1 MLIVAALT
9 VFAQRA
15 AAQDA
20 GGISMPPPPPEDR
33 PAAPPDTVTTAS
45 AVTAPVQVPPPPP
58 VTPPAVA
65 SVTPATLPRA
75 TPLRAGSR
83 ASRTLARLDA
93 ILTDEGESDAL
104 QRRAF
109 GTALLVGGALSA
121 ATAVIPFVLPSSST
135 SASFSIAIASTSLTI
150 GGLLAITGAV
160 QMFQRGP
167 WEQLAHELHE
177 DPVTDPS
184 ARLAAALLRWER
196 RIELERSGQRLTG
209 GTVIALGAV
218 SAGVG
223 VYSIASN
230 GALSGGGA
238 GLAVGLPMLTLACAY
253 VPLGVVIL
261 GQRTPSERALRVFRL
276 SQGERLAS
284 RGAVAPRVEG
294 VSASLNGAVIYGSF

>member
-1 MLIVAALT
+1 M
-9 VFAQRA
+9 
-15 AAQDA
+15 
-20 GGISMPPPPPEDR
+20 MPPPPPEDPPPSVR
-33 PAAPPDTVTTAS
+33 ATPPAAPDPATVAP
-45 AVTAPVQVPPPPP
+45 ATAPAAVPPPPP
-58 VTPPAVA
+58 LTPPAVTA
-65 SVTPATLPRA
+65 ALQTTEPRSRLPR
-75 TPLRAGSR
+75 RAGR

-93 ILTDEGESDAL
+93 VLSDEGESEAL

-121 ATAVIPFVLPSSST
+121 ATAVIPFVLPSSGT
-135 SASFSIAIASTSLTI
+135 SASLSIAISSTSLTI

-160 QMFQRGP
+160 QMLQRGP

-177 DPVTDPS
+177 DPVTDPA

-196 RIELERSGQRLTG
+196 RIEVERNGQRLTG

-230 GALSGGGA
+230 GALSSGA
-238 GLAVGLPMLTLACAY
+238 GLAVGLPMLSLACAY

-276 SQGERLAS
+276 SQGERLAA
-284 RGAVAPRVEG
+284 RAGGPPRVEG

>member
-1 MLIVAALT
+1 
-9 VFAQRA
+9 
-15 AAQDA
+15 
-20 GGISMPPPPPEDR
+20 
-33 PAAPPDTVTTAS
+33 
-45 AVTAPVQVPPPPP
+45 
-58 VTPPAVA
+58 VA

-209 GTVIALGAV
+209 GTVIA
-218 SAGVG
+218 
-223 VYSIASN
+223 
-230 GALSGGGA
+230 
-238 GLAVGLPMLTLACAY
+238 PRR
-253 VPLGVVIL
+253 
-261 GQRTPSERALRVFRL
+261 GQRGRGRVFR
-276 SQGERLAS
+276 SPATAPSPAAARGSPWAFRCS
-284 RGAVAPRVEG
+284 RSRARTSR
-294 VSASLNGAVIYGSF
+294 SAS